1 MQRGLLNH
9 IRYQFNDM
17 KKIYEHICMTCSGEP
32 WSELELEFVGAMVG
46 RKKLKVGLKIYVKS
60 MGSRG

>member
-17 KKIYEHICMTCSGEP
+17 KKIYEHICMTYSGEP

-46 RKKLKVGLKIYVKS
+46 LLEL
-60 MGSRG
+60 